1 MVEWELES
9 ETRKKIDEQL
19 KKAGWIGKYI
29 REETNSVKSD
39 FVGKEY
45 VLRGKTED
53 IERGMD
59 RFIDYLL
66 LSENNSPLA
75 IIESKRF
82 SKDPEKGRIQARTY
96 SKDIELQTH
105 EKVPIFLTNSERWVF
120 IDQNGV
126 ERKVSGPFTQE
137 DLARRKE
144 LFKNEKDLTK
154 IPLNPK
160 IIDRPKLILNLKIL
174 AEHFE
179 NGNRSALIQMATG
192 TGKTRLAMA
201 LIDLLDKGNRV
212 RNVLFLV
219 DRVALANQASSD
231 GFRKYFRE
239 PVHEI
244 HLKGYSKNARF
255 YASTIQTIAEKKGG
269 KEFLTKYS
277 PGFFDLIIFDEA
289 HRSLYDKNNLIHKY
303 FDALKV
309 GLTATPRGEEARNTY
324 ELFECR
330 DKKPTVE
337 YSYEEAVND
346 KVLVPYSTQIIETE
360 ILALGI
366 KGKELTADLKDQ
378 LRRQEEDPERF
389 EVTGKQFD
397 YIFMDDKTNELIVTQ
412 YLNRCYRSEDNLPCK
427 TIFFCASQKHANKVK
442 SIFGKLAPKL
452 SGTVQVIVSEYYR
465 AGDEVKRFKLES
477 EPRIALSVGM
487 LDTGIDI
494 PEVCNLVFVKPVYSA
509 IRFWQMLGRGTRNF
523 EACKHPEWLPNR
535 NKDDFLILDFAIGGH
550 SNVDYHKLKKGK
562 EAKGQESTAVKI
574 FTNRVKLLKDKLDE
588 KQKKLITEKIMA
600 DLKLLDEDS
609 FIIREKLSLINKL
622 KKSFSLEN
630 YIKELNEE
638 VAPLF
643 LLVSGQSSDAY
654 SFILQ
659 VERLFGYIL
668 KKDFE
673 KIGTVKEYVCEK
685 VENILQKTDRF
696 EELREKEDLLNEIM
710 QEKFWDE
717 QDFEKVEVLVT
728 EVAPLMKY
736 YQKQGKQ
743 YIQVDK
749 QDKIL
754 NERTLVPEV
763 QDRLREQLEGN
774 PTIQKIRSGTGITS
788 KELLKL
794 EEELLKLNPA
804 YTIENIQRGLKK
816 DFLTFISEIVGLS
829 HEWDPKSLIEKE
841 FDKHIIENSEYN
853 SRQIEFLQV
862 LKKVFADKKHIEL
875 KDFAKEPLSNEHPLD
890 KFQMAEIEAI
900 VRKCGKIRMK

>member
-9 ETRKKIDEQL
+9 ETRKRIDEQL
-19 KKAGWIGKYI
+19 KKVGWIGKYLK
-29 REETNSVKSD
+29 EEVNSVKSD

-53 IERGMD
+53 IERGKD

-75 IIESKRF
+75 ILESKRF

-105 EKVPIFLTNSERWVF
+105 EKVPIFLTNSAKWVF
-120 IDQNGV
+120 IDQNGI
-126 ERKVSGPFTQE
+126 ERKVSGSFTQE

-154 IPLNPK
+154 IPVNPN

-219 DRVALANQASSD
+219 DRIALANQASSD

-244 HLKGYSKNARF
+244 HLHRFSKNARF
-255 YASTIQTIAEKKGG
+255 YTSTLQTIMEKKDGV
-269 KEFLTKYS
+269 ELFTKYS

-289 HRSLYDKNNLIHKY
+289 HRSIYDKNNIIHKY
-303 FDALKV
+303 FDSLKV
-309 GLTATPRGEEARNTY
+309 GLTATPREKETKNTY
-324 ELFECR
+324 ALFECN

-346 KVLVPYSTQIIETE
+346 KVLVPYSAQVIETE

-378 LRRQEEDPERF
+378 LRRQEKDPEPF

-442 SIFGKLAPKL
+442 NIFGKLAPKL
-452 SGTVQVIVSEYYR
+452 SSNVQVIVSEYRR
-465 AGDEVKRFKLES
+465 AEDEVKRFKFES

-494 PEVCNLVFVKPVYSA
+494 PEVCNLVFVKPVYTA

-523 EACKHPEWLPNR
+523 EACKHLEWLPNR
-535 NKDDFLILDFAIGGH
+535 NKEDFLILDFAIGKH

-574 FTNRVKLLKDKLDE
+574 FTNRVRLLKDKLDE
-588 KQKKLITEKIMA
+588 KQRKLITEKIMA
-600 DLKLLDEDS
+600 DLKLLDEES
-609 FIIREKLSLINKL
+609 FIIREKLSLINKI
-622 KKSFSLEN
+622 KKSFSLES
-630 YIKELNEE
+630 YVKELNDEI
-638 VAPLF
+638 APLF
-643 LLVSGQSSDAY
+643 LLVGGQSSDVY

-673 KIGTVKEYVCEK
+673 KMETVKDYVCEK

-696 EELREKEDLLNEIM
+696 DELREKQGLLEEIM

-717 QDFEKVEVLVT
+717 LDFEKVEVMVA

-736 YQKQGKQ
+736 YQKQSKQ

-749 QDKIL
+749 PDKIL
-754 NERTLVPEV
+754 NERTIAPEL
-763 QDRLREQLEGN
+763 QDNLRKQLESN
-774 PTIQKIRSGTGITS
+774 PIIQKIRSGSGITS

-829 HEWDPKSLIEKE
+829 QEWDPKSLIEKE
-841 FDKHIIENSEYN
+841 FDKHIIDNGEYN
-853 SRQIEFLQV
+853 SKQIEFLQI
-862 LKKVFADKKHIEL
+862 LKKVFAEKKHIEL

-890 KFQMAEIEAI
+890 KFQMVEIEAI
-900 VRKCGKIRMK
+900 VNKCGKIKMK